1 MAWLPPAPPSPD
13 LQSLPPWEP
22 HEVRERLAADG
33 RWEVLRYIV
42 VDELHEGVA
51 GLAIGPWPRVD
62 PRGRLVFGGE
72 EASRRI
78 ATPVERLL
86 DILRRRV
93 PVVSVPVDDRAEEQ
107 LRERDLSIGDTF
119 AARVRGEPTEDL
131 SAWLGEPVLDI
142 SGLAREVAKT
152 QASAAASGVIDE
164 DTLVAIGE
172 EFAEEEP
179 G

>member
-1 MAWLPPAPPSPD
+1 MSWLPPAQPGPD
-13 LQSLPPWEP
+13 LESLPPWEP
-22 HEVRERLAADG
+22 REVRERLAPDD
-33 RWEVLRYIV
+33 RWDDLRYIV

-62 PRGRLVFGGE
+62 SRGRLVFGGE
-72 EASRRI
+72 ERSRRI
-78 ATPVERLL
+78 ATPVDRLL

-93 PVVSVPVDDRAEEQ
+93 PVVSVPVDESAEEQ

-119 AARVRGEPTEDL
+119 AARVRGEPSEDL
-131 SAWLGEPVLDI
+131 SAWLDEPVLDI

-164 DTLVAIGE
+164 ATLMAIGE
-172 EFAEEEP
+172 EFAEDEP
-179 G
+179 S